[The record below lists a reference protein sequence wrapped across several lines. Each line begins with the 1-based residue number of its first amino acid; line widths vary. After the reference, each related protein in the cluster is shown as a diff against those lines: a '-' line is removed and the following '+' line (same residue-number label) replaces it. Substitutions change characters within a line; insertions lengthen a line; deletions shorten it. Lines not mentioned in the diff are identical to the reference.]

1 MESNMKKLAAFG
13 IGLLLATAAWT
24 YQSGPVAV
32 IIQVD
37 GAVQVEQ
44 GGAGADATVGTRL
57 AAGDRIVPSSGA
69 SAVLI
74 QRGGTRIEV
83 GEAYTVEAPASG
95 SGGDGEMFSRA
106 VEVLGQ
112 VANAD
117 TESLMDRQGMIR
129 PIPGEPVLVA
139 PRNELTVMAPR
150 PTFTWTSV
158 DDAAG
163 YTIQIRRPGSRPM
176 RFGEISDTTWTFPA
190 SAPSLIPGEEYW
202 WTVAPAGSGRATRE
216 QRFTVIDPAGYE
228 TVTRDLRML
237 DEMGLDP
244 AGEGA
249 FLAAVAY
256 RDAELYYDAVG
267 ALELLERSGA
277 ALGPDAYLLKGEV
290 LTAVGDAEG
299 ARRAFDRA
307 DEIRR

>member
-1 MESNMKKLAAFG
+1 MKKLLAIG
-13 IGLLLATAAWT
+13 IALLLATAAWT

-44 GGAGADATVGTRL
+44 GGSTADATVGTRL
-57 AAGDRIVPSSGA
+57 AAGDRVVPSSGA

-74 QRGGTRIEV
+74 QRGGDRLEV
-83 GEAYTVEAPASG
+83 AEAHTVDAPPSSG
-95 SGGDGEMFSRA
+95 SGGGEGDMFSRT

-139 PRNELTVMAPR
+139 PRNELTVMTPR
-150 PTFTWTSV
+150 PSFTWRSAEGATE
-158 DDAAG
+158 
-163 YTIQIRRPGSRPM
+163 YTIQIRRPGSRPV
-176 RFGEISDTTWTFPA
+176 RFGEISDTTWTYPA
-190 SAPSLIPGEEYW
+190 SAPPLMPGEEYW

-216 QRFTVIDPAGYE
+216 QRFTIIGPDAYASVA
-228 TVTRDLRML
+228 RDLRML

-244 AGEGA
+244 VGEGA

-256 RDAELYYDAVG
+256 RDAGLYYDAIG
-267 ALELLERSGA
+267 ALELLERNGT
-277 ALGPDAYLLKGEV
+277 ALGREAYLLKGEV

-307 DEIRR
+307 DELRR